1 MTQAQAFFDR
11 SLALD
16 PGNIEALVGS
26 ARVKAAIGAN
36 LTRDDYTAQFAA
48 AEATVT
54 KALSLAP
61 NHARAHS
68 VLGLVQSF
76 TNRAVQGIA
85 ECERALALDHNLA
98 DAHAFIG
105 LAKFLRGRSEET
117 EAHIHE
123 ALRLSPRDNNAYR
136 WFMYVGLAKLF
147 LGADAEAVAWLRRS
161 IEANRNHPVPHCYL
175 SAALSLLG
183 SPDEARA
190 AAQVG
195 LVLNPTFTL
204 RRYRARVASD
214 HPAYLA
220 GRERVYEGM
229 RMAGIPEG

>member
-1 MTQAQAFFDR
+1 M
-11 SLALD
+11 
-16 PGNIEALVGS
+16 
-26 ARVKAAIGAN
+26 
-36 LTRDDYTAQFAA
+36 RDDWTAHFVA
-48 AEATVT
+48 AEAVLIR
-54 KALSLAP
+54 ALSLAP

-85 ECERALALDHNLA
+85 ECERALALDRNLA
-98 DAHAFIG
+98 DAHGFIG
-105 LAKFLRGRSEET
+105 LAKFFLGRSEET

-136 WFMYVGLAKLF
+136 WFMFAGLAKLF
-147 LGADAEAVAWLRRS
+147 LGADVEAAAWLRRS
-161 IEANRNHPVPHCYL
+161 IEANRNHPVTHCYL
-175 SAALSLLG
+175 AAALALLG
-183 SPDEARA
+183 SLDEARA
-190 AAQVG
+190 ATQAG

-214 HPAYLA
+214 SMAYLA

-229 RMAGIPEG
+229 RIAGVPEG